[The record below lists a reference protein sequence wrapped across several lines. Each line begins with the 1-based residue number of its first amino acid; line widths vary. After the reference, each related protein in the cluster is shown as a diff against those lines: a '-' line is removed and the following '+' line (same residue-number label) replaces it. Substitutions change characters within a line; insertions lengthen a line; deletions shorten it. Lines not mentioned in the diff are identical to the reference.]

1 MTKELERRLAQQIQ
15 RVNWEPLAPH
25 AKRGGLLVVDSGLE
39 LAEVA
44 SAIAADDSRRVEA
57 WLRARQL
64 GRATAEQIESW
75 SQKTEE
81 CFLFVIVQP
90 YVLVQHSAEEAR

>member
-1 MTKELERRLAQQIQ
+1 MTEDLKKRLARQIQ
-15 RVNWEPLAPH
+15 RVDWKPLAPH
-25 AKRGGLLVVDSGLE
+25 AKRGGLLVVNPGLD

-44 SAIAADDSRRVEA
+44 YAVAGDDRRRVET
-57 WLRARQL
+57 WLQAREL

-75 SQKTEE
+75 GEETEE

-90 YVLVQHSAEEAR
+90 YVLVQHSRLHRR

>member
-1 MTKELERRLAQQIQ
+1 MTEELEKRLAQQIQ
-15 RVNWEPLAPH
+15 RVDWKPLAPH
-25 AKRGGLLVVDSGLE
+25 AKRGGLLVVDPGLK

-44 SAIAADDSRRVEA
+44 SAIAGDDSGRVEA
-57 WLRARQL
+57 WMRARQL

-75 SQKTEE
+75 SEETEE

-90 YVLVQHSAEEAR
+90 YVLVQWIRA

>member
-1 MTKELERRLAQQIQ
+1 MTEELKKRLAQQIE
-15 RVNWEPLAPH
+15 RVDWKPLAPH
-25 AKRGGLLVVDSGLE
+25 AKRGGLLVVDPRLD

-44 SAIAADDSRRVEA
+44 SAIATDDSRRVEA
-57 WLRARQL
+57 WMRARQL

-75 SQKTEE
+75 SEETEE

-90 YVLVQHSAEEAR
+90 YVLVQHSGE